1 MSNVKP
7 EDFFGK
13 DDLTQKVDTEV
24 KKVADTF
31 MFAMKYKEQFQ
42 ASGIEFSD
50 LRQYQT
56 SDDAS
61 RIDWKNSATGD
72 DLYVKEYE
80 EEKDLD
86 VFVIVDASDSMMF
99 GTADKLKSEYA
110 AIVAAAIAYA
120 SIDMGINV
128 GFGIYGDDELVMLP
142 DGGQAQYQK
151 ILTEITRFDNYGG
164 DFNLEHALDSVVGQI
179 KENTSIFLI
188 SDFLSVEGDWKSKML
203 VSSKKFRHVLNIMVR
218 DLRDTKLPDA
228 GNFRFEDISGNGQ
241 LVANTSKIREEF
253 EEKVKEEEQKTINK
267 IEASGASVIR
277 VDTRENFSGKFAQYI
292 DEEGDEW

>member
-1 MSNVKP
+1 MSDIRA

-24 KKVADTF
+24 KKVADAF
-31 MFAMKYKEQFQ
+31 MFALKYKEQFQ

-80 EEKDLD
+80 EEKDMD
-86 VFVIVDASDSMMF
+86 IFIVLDASDSMMF

-110 AIVAAAIAYA
+110 AIICAALAYA
-120 SIDMGINV
+120 SIDMGSNV

-142 DGGQAQYQK
+142 SGGQVQYQK
-151 ILTEITRFDNYGG
+151 ILTEVTRFDNYGG
-164 DFNLEHALDSVVGQI
+164 QFDLEDALDSVVGQI
-179 KENTSIFLI
+179 KENTSLFIV
-188 SDFLSVEGDWKSKML
+188 SDFIDIQGEWKSKML
-203 VSSKKFRHVLNIMVR
+203 VASKKFRHVMNIMVK
-218 DLRDTKLPDA
+218 DLRDYKLPEN
-228 GNFRFEDISGNGQ
+228 GNMRFEKASGDDQ
-241 LVANTSKIREEF
+241 VVVNTTKIRDEY
-253 EEKVKEEEQKTINK
+253 EKESEKEEQRVINK
-267 IEASGASVIR
+267 VEATGASIIK
-277 VDTRENFSGKFAQYI
+277 VDSRDNFSAKFAKYL
-292 DEEGDEW
+292 DEEGGDW

>member
-1 MSNVKP
+1 MSNVRP
-7 EDFFGK
+7 EDFFGR

-61 RIDWKNSATGD
+61 RIDWKNSAATEE
-72 DLYVKEYE
+72 LYVKEYE

-86 VFVIVDASDSMMF
+86 VFIILDASDSMMF

-110 AIVAAAIAYA
+110 AIVAAALAYA

-128 GFGIYGDDELVMLP
+128 GFGIYGDDQLVMLP

-151 ILTEITRFDNYGG
+151 ILTEVTRFDNYGG
-164 DFNLEHALDSVVGQI
+164 EFNLEDALDSVVGQI

-188 SDFLSVEGDWKSKML
+188 SDFLGVEGEWKSKML
-203 VSSKKFRHVLNIMVR
+203 VASKKFRHVLNIMVR
-218 DLRDTKLPDA
+218 DLRDYKLPDA
-228 GNFRFEDISGNGQ
+228 GNFRFEDISGDGQ
-241 LVANTSKIREEF
+241 VVVNTSKVKDEF
-253 EEKVKEEEQKTINK
+253 EEKVKEEEEKVINK
-267 IEASGASVIR
+267 IEAAGASIIR
-277 VDTRENFSGKFAQYI
+277 VDSRDNFSGKFAQYI
-292 DEEGDEW
+292 DEEGGDW

>member
-1 MSNVKP
+1 MSDVRP
-7 EDFFGK
+7 EDFFGR

-31 MFAMKYKEQFQ
+31 MFAMKYQEQFQ

-61 RIDWKNSATGD
+61 RIDWKNSAATEE
-72 DLYVKEYE
+72 LYVKEYE

-86 VFVIVDASDSMMF
+86 VFIILDASDSMMF

-110 AIVAAAIAYA
+110 AIVAAALAYA

-151 ILTEITRFDNYGG
+151 ILTEVTRFDNYGG
-164 DFNLEHALDSVVGQI
+164 EFNLEDALDSVVGQI

-188 SDFLSVEGDWKSKML
+188 SDFLGVEGSWKSKML
-203 VSSKKFRHVLNIMVR
+203 VASKKFRHVLNIMVR
-218 DLRDTKLPDA
+218 DLRDYKLPEA
-228 GNFRFEDISGNGQ
+228 GNFRFEDISGDGQ
-241 LVANTSKIREEF
+241 LVVNTSKVKEEF
-253 EEKVKEEEQKTINK
+253 EEKARKEEERTVNK
-267 IEASGASVIR
+267 IEAAGASVIR
-277 VDTRENFSGKFAQYI
+277 VDSRDNFSGKFAQYI
-292 DEEGDEW
+292 DEEGGDW

>member
-1 MSNVKP
+1 MSDVRP
-7 EDFFGK
+7 EDFFGR

-61 RIDWKNSATGD
+61 RIDWKNSAATEE
-72 DLYVKEYE
+72 LYVKEYE

-86 VFVIVDASDSMMF
+86 VFIILDASDSMMF

-110 AIVAAAIAYA
+110 AIVAAALAYA

-128 GFGIYGDDELVMLP
+128 GFGIYGDDDLVMLP

-151 ILTEITRFDNYGG
+151 ILTEVTRFDNYGG
-164 DFNLEHALDSVVGQI
+164 EFNLEDALDSVVGQI

-188 SDFLSVEGDWKSKML
+188 SDFLGVKGDWKSKML
-203 VSSKKFRHVLNIMVR
+203 VASKKFRHVLNIMVR
-218 DLRDTKLPDA
+218 DLRDYKLPDA
-228 GNFRFEDISGNGQ
+228 GNFRFEDISGDGQ
-241 LVANTSKIREEF
+241 VVVNTSKVKEEF
-253 EEKVKEEEQKTINK
+253 EEKVEKEEEKVINK
-267 IEASGASVIR
+267 IEAAGASVIR
-277 VDTRENFSGKFAQYI
+277 VDSRDNFSGKFAQYI
-292 DEEGDEW
+292 DEEGGDW

>member
-1 MSNVKP
+1 MSDVRP
-7 EDFFGK
+7 EDFFGR
-13 DDLTQKVDTEV
+13 DDLTKKVDTEV

-31 MFAMKYKEQFQ
+31 MFAMKYQEQFQ

-61 RIDWKNSATGD
+61 RIDWKNSAATEE
-72 DLYVKEYE
+72 LYVKEYE

-86 VFVIVDASDSMMF
+86 VFIILDASDSMIF

-110 AIVAAAIAYA
+110 AIVAAALAYA

-151 ILTEITRFDNYGG
+151 ILTEVTRFDNYGG
-164 DFNLEHALDSVVGQI
+164 EFNLEDALDSVVGQI

-188 SDFLSVEGDWKSKML
+188 SDFLGVEGSWKSKML
-203 VSSKKFRHVLNIMVR
+203 VASKKFRHVLNIMVR
-218 DLRDTKLPDA
+218 DLRDYKLPEA
-228 GNFRFEDISGNGQ
+228 GNFRFEDISGDGQ
-241 LVANTSKIREEF
+241 VVVNTSKVRDEF
-253 EEKVKEEEQKTINK
+253 EEKARKEEERTINK
-267 IEASGASVIR
+267 IEAAGASVIR
-277 VDTRENFSGKFAQYI
+277 VDSRDNFSGKFAQYI
-292 DEEGDEW
+292 DEEGGDW

>member
-13 DDLTQKVDTEV
+13 EDLTQKVDTEV

-277 VDTRENFSGKFAQYI
+277 VDTRENFSGKVAQYI

>member
-151 ILTEITRFDNYGG
+151 ILTEVTRFDNYGG